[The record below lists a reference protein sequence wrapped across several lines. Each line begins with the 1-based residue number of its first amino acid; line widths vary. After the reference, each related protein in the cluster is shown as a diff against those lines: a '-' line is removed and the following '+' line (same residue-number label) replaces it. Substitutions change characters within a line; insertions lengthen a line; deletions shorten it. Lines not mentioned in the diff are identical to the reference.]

1 MVKGESFLDP
11 DAIDRRDHWP
21 AVGVTASVDEG
32 NDLGEDGVKLIGGRR
47 IQEAEDLIGDRGVSG
62 SRSHLS

>member
-11 DAIDRRDHWP
+11 DAIVRRDLWP

-32 NDLGEDGVKLIGGRR
+32 NDLGEDGVEHIGGRR
-47 IQEAEDLIGDRGVSG
+47 LQEAEDLIGYQGVAG
-62 SRSHLS
+62 SRSH